1 MKLKETALLTL
12 RITEDQL
19 FLGTLALDLIE
30 GQVTREEA
38 AERLLERAMAL
49 GEEAAGITL

>member
-38 AERLLERAMAL
+38 AD
-49 GEEAAGITL
+49 ITL